1 MNNKRV
7 NSLKKEENRV
17 QRKCKPIAKLR
28 LNLADDI
35 DKNISKIIRFY
46 GSQVENL
53 KEYTIEDIESIF
65 KFEFFNVKVSI
76 ANEDMTKTL
85 RNNFLNRADETCI
98 KFDVTSI
105 YDESNITLYSV
116 LGQKLTGAKYTKAKY
131 KRYFNMEDSNGRTK
145 ATSEWYR
152 ILDFNYI
159 LGYFKMLDESF
170 GYYLSRDKYL
180 SIDGEVYTFKDA
192 IEIINFDNYHGIT
205 VEWGNKEKQRER
217 WNKYYN
223 VVAMIRDAVIVLAY
237 EDNKFNL
244 MDKYNKDNASDY
256 AKSYQT
262 KKNIPDKILNIMNHN
277 VFLKDF
283 KYVEA
288 DELTDIAKFKEIE
301 KEYLTLRKV
310 MNIEELAKN
319 EPTLR
324 FRRLGKLRCR
334 GAYYSD
340 VNCICIDI
348 KSPSSFMHEFGHL
361 IDFTSGGEFPLSLTE
376 DFTKIGVKYSQAF
389 MRDLNKLD
397 SENPVKSYLQRK
409 VGYFT
414 TPTEMFARSFEIYLF
429 KKGYSSSFTKESEED
444 LTLDQGYP
452 ELADDVVDNII
463 NYFDKIIKIKSLE
476 EINNSDKLKD
486 DNSAEQFLNL
496 IEMADKNKNVN
507 VVFKSF
513 KSEKQK
519 EESYFYKHQA
529 GIQLSLF

>member
-7 NSLKKEENRV
+7 NSLKKEESVV
-17 QRKCKPIAKLR
+17 QRKYKPISKLR

-35 DKNISKIIRFY
+35 TKSISKIIKFY

-53 KEYTIEDIESIF
+53 REYTIENIESIF
-65 KFEFFNVKVSI
+65 KFEFFNVNVSI
-76 ANEDMTKTL
+76 ANEDITNTL
-85 RNNFLNRADETCI
+85 RNNFLGREEEVCI
-98 KFDVTSI
+98 RFDVTSI
-105 YDESNITLYSV
+105 YDEYGITLYSV
-116 LGQKLTGAKYTKAKY
+116 LGKKLTGEKYTKTKY
-131 KRYFNMEDSNGRTK
+131 KRYFSIENLDGRSK
-145 ATSEWYR
+145 VTSEWYR

-159 LGYFKMLDESF
+159 LGYFKMLEESF
-170 GYYLSRDKYL
+170 KYYFTRSNYL
-180 SIDGEVYTFKDA
+180 SIEGRSYDFKDA
-192 IEIINFDNYHGIT
+192 IEIINFDNYYSVT
-205 VEWGNKEKQRER
+205 VEWGTKEQQKER
-217 WNKYYN
+217 WKRYYD
-223 VVAMIRDAVIVLAY
+223 VAAMIMDAVMVLAY
-237 EDNKFNL
+237 EDNKFQL
-244 MDKYNKDNASDY
+244 MDKYNKDSASDY

-262 KKNIPDKILNIMNHN
+262 KKNIPDKILNLMNDN

-288 DELTDIAKFKEIE
+288 DELTDVVKFREIE

-310 MNIEELAKN
+310 LNIEELAKN

-324 FRRLGKLRCR
+324 FRRLGKLKCR
-334 GAYYSD
+334 GAYYSG

-361 IDFTSGGEFPLSLTE
+361 IDFTSGGKFPLSLTE

-389 MRDLNKLD
+389 MRDLGKLD
-397 SENPVKSYLQRK
+397 SKNPIRSYLQRK

-452 ELADDVVDNII
+452 ELSDDVIVDII
-463 NYFDKIIKIKSLE
+463 NYFDKIIEIKSFE
-476 EINNSDKLKD
+476 EIGDDGESKD
-486 DNSAEQFLNL
+486 DNSPEEFLNL
-496 IEMADKNKNVN
+496 IEMADKNKDTKI
-507 VVFKSF
+507 VFKSF
-513 KSEKQK
+513 KSEEQK
-519 EESYFYKHQA
+519 EESYFYKPQA